1 MLQNGLGMLSPGK
14 ILKALNPIRWVE
26 RTGKREGNYFYGLGG
41 KRFTFATDS
50 VERQIEAYDKCA
62 PVAAIL
68 NRKARAFSNGKWW
81 VLDKDGKE
89 AKGSEAE
96 RIRSLLRRPNAIQ
109 TWRQFNSQA
118 ELFLNL
124 FGEVFIF
131 ALTPV
136 GMPDKV
142 KALWVLPNWAVDVK
156 LTGKMFMQTEV
167 TEMIESY
174 SLNYNGVKTVLPVES
189 VLHLKDQHIN
199 TNEILRGRSRMVGLQ
214 DEVSNIIAAYESRN
228 VLITRRGAIG
238 VLSNESKDSVGNIP
252 MSDEDKKNLQEDF
265 QKYGLSRDQW
275 QVIITNA
282 SLKWQAMSMP
292 TKDLLLFEEIEDDVR
307 QIADTYEYPMYLLG
321 FKSGTTYSNVGEA
334 KKSLYQDSIIPE
346 AEYIAESLTSFLKA
360 DLVGL
365 QIKVFYDHL
374 DIFQQGEKEKADAF
388 KVRSD
393 ANVTLYEKGIITLN
407 QLLTVLDMDPRPDGD
422 VFIYDLQ
429 KTPYAVKLGVGGTQA
444 LQSILA
450 DLNLTPQQKRNSLI
464 VLFGLTEQEANQIV
478 L

>member
-1 MLQNGLGMLSPGK
+1 
-14 ILKALNPIRWVE
+14 
-26 RTGKREGNYFYGLGG
+26 
-41 KRFTFATDS
+41 
-50 VERQIEAYDKCA
+50 
-62 PVAAIL
+62 
-68 NRKARAFSNGKWW
+68 
-81 VLDKDGKE
+81 
-89 AKGSEAE
+89 
-96 RIRSLLRRPNAIQ
+96 
-109 TWRQFNSQA
+109 
-118 ELFLNL
+118 
-124 FGEVFIF
+124 
-131 ALTPV
+131 
-136 GMPDKV
+136 
-142 KALWVLPNWAVDVK
+142 
-156 LTGKMFMQTEV
+156 
-167 TEMIESY
+167 
-174 SLNYNGVKTVLPVES
+174 
-189 VLHLKDQHIN
+189 
-199 TNEILRGRSRMVGLQ
+199 
-214 DEVSNIIAAYESRN
+214 
-228 VLITRRGAIG
+228 
-238 VLSNESKDSVGNIP
+238 

-346 AEYIAESLTSFLKA
+346 AEYIAESLSTFLKT

-393 ANVTLYEKGIITLN
+393 ANVPLYEKGIITLN

-422 VFIYDLQ
+422 VFIYDLL

-450 DLNLTPQQKRNSLI
+450 DINLTPEQKRNSLI